1 MRLAI
6 VIFLMF
12 LSCQAQAVVCTVKD
26 QVINFGQAAYSS
38 AVGAVTVPITV
49 TVNCPS
55 GSYTLKPNSASL
67 GYFTIPVYREGVA
80 NGSQYMYIL
89 NPGGQIMKPLTP
101 ATLITGTG
109 NGTDQTYNLTAVLSG
124 NTSPG
129 NLAGFSKTGAFLITN
144 FQLFAV
150 VNGTTSFSAAQ
161 SISGEIIGFCEIS
174 AVGALAFGTFN
185 APTVPSVYNAVTT
198 IQVRCDNNLA
208 YVLKPDDNPSRWNLD
223 SGKALDVSNPVRPA
237 DPAKLAMY
245 IKTTGSSIWGQWGV
259 NSNFY
264 NGVGNSTYQTYDV
277 KGELTLSANWHG
289 VIGSILKISLL
300 H

>member
-1 MRLAI
+1 MRLAF
-6 VIFLMF
+6 VVFLMM
-12 LSCQAQAVVCTVKD
+12 LSCQAKAVVCTVKD

-38 AVGAVTVPITV
+38 AVGAVTVPVTV

-67 GYFTIPVYREGVA
+67 GYFTIPVYREGAA
-80 NGSQYMYIL
+80 NGNQYMYIL

-124 NTSPG
+124 TSSPG
-129 NLAGFSKTGAFLITN
+129 NLTAFTKTGAFSITN

-150 VNGTTSFSAAQ
+150 VNGTTSFSPAQ
-161 SISGEIIGFCEIS
+161 SLSGEIVGFCEIS
-174 AVGALAFGTFN
+174 AVGSLAFGTFN
-185 APTVPSVYNAVTT
+185 SPTVQSIYNAVTT

-223 SGKALDVSNPVRPA
+223 SGKALDVSSPPRPA

-245 IKTTGSSIWGQWGV
+245 IKTTGSSVWGQWGA

-289 VIGSILKISLL
+289 TIGSILKVSLL